1 VPVAPEWR
9 GAAEW
14 RHDAV
19 AGRSEG
25 TRAAQPAIASGAASR
40 ASHLP
45 AGSTVHLPRR
55 TRLRVHAPIDAS
67 CAAAAHS
74 SGGAAIAR
82 GAAAAADATFRLRI
96 SAVRQQLLQCAAVGW
111 PDLRGIPYLLEKEV
125 LHVDLHV
132 EFLHTLLLLHVV
144 PGSVLGVPTAAS
156 AAAAH
161 STTPERAT
169 GVAAA
174 THAATDIAAATSVA
188 AAAFAANVVCRLRGQ
203 RRRREC

>member
-67 CAAAAHS
+67 YAAACTAAHS
-74 SGGAAIAR
+74 SGGAAVAR

-125 LHVDLHV
+125 LY
-132 EFLHTLLLLHVV
+132 
-144 PGSVLGVPTAAS
+144 
-156 AAAAH
+156 AH
-161 STTPERAT
+161 
-169 GVAAA
+169 
-174 THAATDIAAATSVA
+174 
-188 AAAFAANVVCRLRGQ
+188 F
-203 RRRREC
+203 